1 MKAPTNGDHV
11 VEMGYLD
18 ASALVR
24 LFVEDQSI
32 PALGESLAG
41 RRDLFTSDLAITEFT
56 SAVCR
61 LRREG
66 RLTLDVATRAYRELV
81 DQIREGTFQ
90 LVEFHP
96 AVHRGAE
103 ERLLATEGIEL
114 RASDAL
120 HLAAALLSGCT
131 TLITYDRRLAEA
143 SRRHGLAVFPTL
155 AACSVDP

>member
-1 MKAPTNGDHV
+1 MKAPTNGEPV
-11 VEMGYLD
+11 AIPVEMGYLD

-24 LFVEDQSI
+24 LFVEDQAI
-32 PALGESLAG
+32 PALGKYLAG
-41 RRDLFTSDLAITEFT
+41 RRDLLTSDLAITEFT

-66 RLTLDVATRAYRELV
+66 RLTLDAATRAYRELV
-81 DQIREGTFQ
+81 DQIRQGTFR
-90 LVEFHP
+90 LVEFQP

-143 SRRHGLAVFPTL
+143 SRRHGLAVFPET
-155 AACSVDP
+155 SPE

>member
-1 MKAPTNGDHV
+1 MKAPTNGESAETL
-11 VEMGYLD
+11 VEMSYLD

-24 LFVEDQSI
+24 LFVEDQAI
-32 PALGESLAG
+32 PAVGKYLAG

-66 RLTLDVATRAYRELV
+66 RLSLDASTRAYRELV
-81 DQIREGTFQ
+81 EQIREGTFQ

-96 AVHRGAE
+96 AIHRGAE
-103 ERLLATEGIEL
+103 ERLLATDGIEW

-131 TLITYDRRLAEA
+131 TMITYDRRLAEA
-143 SRRHGLAVFPTL
+143 SRRHGLTVFPDT
-155 AACSVDP
+155 PPE

>member
-1 MKAPTNGDHV
+1 MEAPTNGEAIEKNRV
-11 VEMGYLD
+11 VEFSYLD

-24 LFVEDQSI
+24 LYVEDQAI
-32 PALGESLAG
+32 PALSKHLAG
-41 RRDLFTSDLAITEFT
+41 RRDLLTSDLAITEFI

-66 RLTLDVATRAYRELV
+66 LFGVEASTRAYRELV
-81 DQIREGTFQ
+81 SHIRQGAFR
-90 LVEFHP
+90 VMEFHP

-103 ERLLATEGIEL
+103 ERLLAAEGIAL

-131 TLITYDRRLAEA
+131 TMITYDRRLGEA
-143 SRRHGLAVFPTL
+143 SRRHGLAVFPDST
-155 AACSVDP
+155 